1 MDTPDFDDELTRP
14 AELEELDG
22 YQRIQDFINDNWGTL
37 RLKDYLD
44 SLLADTN
51 NHTRQGFPSDA
62 GAALLKLSLANTQV
76 LENKGYNFD
85 EDSASQFTTS
95 NWTLPKNF

>member
-14 AELEELDG
+14 AELEALNG
-22 YQRIQDFINDNWGTL
+22 YQRIQDFINDNWGTP

-51 NHTRQGFPSDA
+51 DHKRQGFPADV
-62 GAALLKLSLANTQV
+62 GDALLKMSLANIEV
-76 LENKGYNFD
+76 LESKGYNFE
-85 EDSASQFTTS
+85 EDTASQFTIS
-95 NWTLPKNF
+95 NWSLPKNF